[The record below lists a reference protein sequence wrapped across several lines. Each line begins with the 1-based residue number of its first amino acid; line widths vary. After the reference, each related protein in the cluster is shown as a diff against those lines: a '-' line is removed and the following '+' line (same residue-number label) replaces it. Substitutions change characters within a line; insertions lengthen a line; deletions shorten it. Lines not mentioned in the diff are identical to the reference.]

1 LPGNARRL
9 WSLEKQD
16 LSCVEIGADP
26 DGAHVDAP
34 GPAASVKSMAM
45 LAGAAES
52 KLMLGYQAP
61 AKIVDSQH
69 RFPAARDLSPL
80 LDTWF
85 RLET

>member
-1 LPGNARRL
+1 
-9 WSLEKQD
+9 
-16 LSCVEIGADP
+16 
-26 DGAHVDAP
+26 
-34 GPAASVKSMAM
+34 MAM